1 MLFRSHGLISLAA
14 SVVRQLAVLLPVAL
28 LLSRTLGL
36 EAVWW
41 AFPIAELFSAALC
54 AVFLRRVYRRDILP
68 LAPRPEA

>member
-1 MLFRSHGLISLAA
+1 M
-14 SVVRQLAVLLPVAL
+14 VRQLAVLLPVAF

-41 AFPIAELFSAALC
+41 AFPIAELFSATLC
-54 AVFLRRVYRRDILP
+54 AVFLRRVYRQDILP